1 MDIKKL
7 ISEMTLEEKC
17 SLLSGED
24 FWHTRPIE
32 RLGIPRAMVSDGPH
46 GLRKQNQ
53 EGDHLGINDS
63 IKAVCFPA
71 ASAAAA
77 SFDRNLCRKIG
88 EALGDACQHEEV
100 AVNLGPA
107 INIKRSPLCGRNFEY
122 YSEDPY
128 LAGELA
134 AAHTKGLQSKNIGV
148 SVKHFAANSQENRRM
163 STSANVDERTLR
175 EIYFPAFEKVV
186 KDGKAWTVMCSY
198 NRINGEYSSENRWLL
213 TDVLRKDWGFDG
225 YVVSDWGAVSN
236 RVKGVHAGLDLEMPS
251 SGGSNDKRVADAVRA
266 GILDEKDVDLC
277 VENILRIHS
286 RYWDN
291 AKPDTVWDMEA
302 QHKLASEL
310 AAECMVLLKNEE
322 GILPL
327 KENEKVAVIGKFA
340 RKPRFQGGGSSHINS
355 FKITS
360 LMDALEGK
368 AGITYAQGYD
378 VENEEPDEKLIDEAV
393 ATAKA
398 ADKAVIVAGLP
409 DNFESEGY
417 DRTHMRMPKCQV
429 ELIEQVSAANPNTV
443 VVLYNGSPVEMPWL
457 GCVKG
462 LIEAYLGGQAVG
474 QATADVLWGKVNP
487 CGRLPETMPVKLED
501 TPCFLSYQGEG
512 NEGTYN
518 EGIFVGYRYYEKKKM
533 PVNFPFGFGLS
544 YTDFVYNDLQLSK
557 NNISD
562 TDTLEVSVNVTNT
575 GKFPGKTVVQLYVS
589 DVESTVFRPVRELKN
604 FEKVFLNPG
613 ETKTVTMTLDKRS
626 FAYWNSDLHDWHVET
641 GDFRIE
647 VCTDSH
653 TPVLSSLVKVESTV
667 RVPKKYTVNSILMDL
682 MDDPIAMKVLQPL
695 VNGSPFG
702 AIREQEG
709 TTEAAEEAISADM
722 AKAMMMNMPLRSI
735 ASFSGGALTYDGVQ
749 ALVDRINS
757 MQAAD

>member
-32 RLGIPRAMVSDGPH
+32 RLGIPRVMVSDGPH
-46 GLRKQNQ
+46 GLRKQDQ
-53 EGDHLGINDS
+53 KGDHLGINDS

-77 SFDRNLCRKIG
+77 SFDRDLCRRIG

-134 AAHTKGLQSKNIGV
+134 TAHTKGLQSRNIGV

-213 TDVLRKDWGFDG
+213 TDVLRREWGFDG
-225 YVVSDWGAVSN
+225 YVVSDWGAVSD

-277 VENILRIHS
+277 VENILRVHA

-291 AKPDTVWDMEA
+291 TKPDTPWDMEA
-302 QHKLASEL
+302 QHKLAGEL
-310 AAECMVLLKNEE
+310 AAECMVLLKNEDS
-322 GILPL
+322 ILPL

-340 RKPRFQGGGSSHINS
+340 KKPRFQGGGSSHINS
-355 FKITS
+355 FKVTS

-368 AGITYAQGYD
+368 TGIAYAQGYD
-378 VENEEPDEKLIDEAV
+378 VETEEPDEKLIAEA
-393 ATAKA
+393 AAAAKA

-429 ELIEQVSAANPNTV
+429 ELIERVAAANPNTV

-474 QATADVLWGKVNP
+474 QATTDVLWGKVNP

-518 EGIFVGYRYYEKKKM
+518 EGIFVGYRYYEKKKV

-544 YTDFVYNDLQLSK
+544 YTDFSYSDLTVSGDSIL
-557 NNISD
+557 D
-562 TDTLEVSVNVTNT
+562 TDRLEVSVHVTNT
-575 GKFPGKTVVQLYVS
+575 GKLPGKTVVQLYVG
-589 DVESTVFRPVRELKN
+589 DVESTVFRPVRELKS

-626 FAYWNSDLHDWHVET
+626 FAYWNCDLHDWHVET
-641 GDFRIE
+641 GEFRIE

-653 TPVLSSLVKVESTV
+653 TPVLSRVVKVESTV
-667 RVPKKYTVNSILMDL
+667 RVPRKYTVNSILMDL
-682 MDDPIAMKVLQPL
+682 MDDPVAMKVLEPL

-702 AIREQEG
+702 ATGDQEG
-709 TTEAAEEAISADM
+709 ATEAAAEAISADM
-722 AKAMMMNMPLRSI
+722 AKAMMLNMPLRSL
-735 ASFSGGALTYDGVQ
+735 ASFGGALSYDDVQ
-749 ALVDRINS
+749 ALVDRINR